1 MQLSTQVPPVRARSS
16 GLGHKWTWLRD
27 VIAPFSLGTLGP
39 NRPWLQP
46 VSLPHSLSLEP
57 SSPSSPSPMTSEV
70 KEVHLTRNTFC
81 RYRSVVDMVKS
92 WHQEKQHYS
101 FPHPR
106 ECNPR
111 CPSKCSGSVCSH
123 YTQVSTTAPPAPQP
137 SGTRLQTG
145 GQLTAPWAAA
155 TPSAANS
162 SSRRSSSS
170 WDPGSNPGSC
180 LLQIGQQ
187 GWQQAACL
195 PEGCK
200 QLLGMPSHPG
210 PPRESGCS
218 HGGPRSSQPT
228 GVQLGPSGH
237 LA

>member
-1 MQLSTQVPPVRARSS
+1 
-16 GLGHKWTWLRD
+16 
-27 VIAPFSLGTLGP
+27 
-39 NRPWLQP
+39 
-46 VSLPHSLSLEP
+46 
-57 SSPSSPSPMTSEV
+57 MTSEV
-70 KEVHLTRNTFC
+70 KKVHLTCNTFC

-123 YTQVSTTAPPAPQP
+123 YTQVSTTAPPAALRDPAAN
-137 SGTRLQTG
+137 R

-162 SSRRSSSS
+162 SSPSSSS

-180 LLQIGQQ
+180 LLQIRQR